1 MIISRRYVPFCILN
15 DRDSHSKLVIEKAY
29 SEASM
34 TNAEI
39 EEHWNL
45 MCCHRI
51 SVDNADMG
59 CCIPNFGYI
68 KEEFERLDK
77 EFPYDNGFTLV
88 DANKIYMVDWTNN
101 SLQIQLCNCF
111 DGEEQVIGFAVL
123 SKDNLLPTKID
134 LGE

>member
-1 MIISRRYVPFCILN
+1 MPIGKKTIGAKVTRAR
-15 DRDSHSKLVIEKAY
+15 
-29 SEASM
+29 
-34 TNAEI
+34 
-39 EEHWNL
+39 
-45 MCCHRI
+45 
-51 SVDNADMG
+51 
-59 CCIPNFGYI
+59 CIPNFGYI